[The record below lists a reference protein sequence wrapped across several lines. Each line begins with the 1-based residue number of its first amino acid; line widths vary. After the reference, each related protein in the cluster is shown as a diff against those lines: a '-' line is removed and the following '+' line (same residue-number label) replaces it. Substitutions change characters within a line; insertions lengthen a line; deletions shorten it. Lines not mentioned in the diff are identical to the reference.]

1 MLNVAYINLKTIK
14 KNAVNIKSK
23 LPAGCRFYAVVKADA
38 YGHGAEEVANAI
50 YGVADG
56 YCVSLPEEGVSLRLA
71 GIDKEIIVLAPAVKS
86 DYKTAISYDLTLSA
100 SSEEDIEGI
109 SAAAKKLKSAAKVHI
124 AVNTGM
130 NRFGENLPSLW
141 KLIAAAKKSKLIS
154 VTGVY
159 SHFYSPEDL
168 SAVNRQCEIFGRAV
182 NLIKEAFPEAVAH
195 ISASGGF
202 LQGKFYGG
210 VRIGILLYGYYPF
223 CGKSRIKVSVSP
235 AMKVETR
242 IVATGKAEKGQNLL
256 YGDFTAKKSEKYFL
270 VRYGYADGLPRTTV
284 KNQLNNRCMDV
295 TAVNFDEISDG
306 NDLKTGKK
314 IKKDGKFYI
323 LNKNADKIAEKYGTI
338 SYEILTSVAKR
349 AKRVYLR

>member
-14 KNAVNIKSK
+14 KNAENIKSK
-23 LPAGCRFYAVVKADA
+23 LPAGCRFYTVVKADA

-50 YGVADG
+50 YCVADG

-71 GIDKEIIVLAPAVKS
+71 GIDKEIIVLVPAVKS
-86 DYKTAISYDLTLSA
+86 DYKTAINYDLTLSV
-100 SSEEDIEGI
+100 SSEEDIAGI
-109 SAAAKKLKSAAKVHI
+109 SAAAKKLKSVAKIHI

-130 NRFGENLPSLW
+130 NRFGESLPSLW
-141 KLIAAAKKSKLIS
+141 KLIAAAKKSRFIS

-159 SHFYSPEDL
+159 SHFYLPEDL
-168 SAVNRQCEIFGRAV
+168 SAINRQCEIFDKAV
-182 NLIKEAFPEAVAH
+182 SLVKEAFPEAVAH

-202 LQGKFYGG
+202 LQGKFYDG

-223 CGKSRIKVSVSP
+223 CGRSKIRVSVSP

-242 IVATGKAEKGQNLL
+242 IVATGKTVKGQNLL
-256 YGDFTAKKSEKYFL
+256 YGDFTAEKGEEYSL
-270 VRYGYADGLPRTTV
+270 IRYGYADGLPRAVV

-295 TAVNFDEISDG
+295 TAINSDEISDG
-306 NDLKTGKK
+306 KELKKGKK
-314 IKKDGKFYI
+314 LKKDGKFYI